1 MVEIC
6 LKMGI
11 PLFARDSDFLGIN
24 AWSLMGGG
32 TGQSF
37 KDPSARFYLIKN
49 EKRPAIVKGNI
60 RDGGRANS
68 YQFPIHLDSDG
79 GGVSSITLN
88 TTFDGHVVCGFSSIS
103 ATFGM
108 A

>member
-1 MVEIC
+1 MFENGNSFIC
-6 LKMGI
+6 KGFRFFRHQRLVIDG
-11 PLFARDSDFLGIN
+11 RRYR
-24 AWSLMGGG
+24 
-32 TGQSF
+32 
-37 KDPSARFYLIKN
+37 KDPSARFSLIKN